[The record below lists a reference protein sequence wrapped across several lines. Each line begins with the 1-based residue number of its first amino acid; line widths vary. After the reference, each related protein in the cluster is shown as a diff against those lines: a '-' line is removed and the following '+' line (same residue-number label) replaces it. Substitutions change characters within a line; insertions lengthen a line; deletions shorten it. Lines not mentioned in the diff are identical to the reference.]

1 MTDTLTRS
9 NDDDA
14 AGDPWDVYPPG
25 EVRNFL
31 PIEYKG
37 HCAMKVIGPEREDW
51 HLNRYR
57 REYWYLFPD
66 AESAK
71 QAAGSAVCYMLG
83 GWDFAELYPGSCAPA
98 GTRGYPS
105 YRYWYNR
112 ET

>member
-1 MTDTLTRS
+1 MTDSLTKS

-14 AGDPWDVYPPG
+14 AGCPWEAYPPG
-25 EVRNFL
+25 EVRDFL
-31 PIEYKG
+31 PPGHAG
-37 HCAMKVIGPEREDW
+37 HCAVKVIGPERQDW
-51 HLNRYR
+51 HRDRYR
-57 REYWYLFPD
+57 QEQWYLFPD

-71 QAAGSAVCYMLG
+71 QSASAAVCYTIG

-105 YRYWYNR
+105 YRYWKNH